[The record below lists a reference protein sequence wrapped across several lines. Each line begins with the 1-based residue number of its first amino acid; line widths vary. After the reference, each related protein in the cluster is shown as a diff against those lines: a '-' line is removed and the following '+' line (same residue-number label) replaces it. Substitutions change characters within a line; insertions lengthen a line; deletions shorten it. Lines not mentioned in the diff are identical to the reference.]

1 MKIKELTCVKL
12 ELDGDTATIALNRA
26 ARHNAIDPVMI
37 DELDSVFKELEQ
49 DNRILF
55 ILLRGEGPSFCAG
68 ADIKWFA
75 GAALRDK
82 SENRKE
88 YLKLA
93 ELLERIF
100 LSSKITIAA
109 VHGNALGGGNGLL
122 AACDFVVAEESA
134 HFAFGEVKL
143 GIVPA
148 TILPFVAKR
157 VSVQNLKKLM
167 FSGDPFGA
175 REAFQIGL
183 VDFIA
188 PAGHASQIVAEL
200 LSGLRKVSPNALKT
214 CKKLI
219 TKVGSGEVG
228 TGSSEYT
235 AAVLAELV
243 HSKEAREGLQAFLE
257 KRSPDWQQ
265 LKTV

>member
-1 MKIKELTCVKL
+1 MKTKELTRVKL
-12 ELDGDTATIALNRA
+12 MLDGDTATIVLNRA
-26 ARHNAIDPVMI
+26 PRHNAIDPAMI
-37 DELDSVFKELEQ
+37 DELDSIFKEVEQ
-49 DNRILF
+49 DDRILF
-55 ILLRGEGPSFCAG
+55 VLLRGEGPSFCAG

-82 SENRKE
+82 SENWKE

-109 VHGNALGGGNGLL
+109 VHGNTLGGGNGLL
-122 AACDFVVAEESA
+122 AVCDFAVAEESA

-143 GIVPA
+143 GLVPA

-157 VSVQNLKKLM
+157 LSVQNLKKLM
-167 FSGDPFGA
+167 YSGDTFGA

-188 PAGHASQIVAEL
+188 PVGQVGQMVGEL

-219 TKVGSGEVG
+219 AKVSSGEVS

-235 AAVLAELV
+235 AAILAELV
-243 HSKEAREGLQAFLE
+243 HSEEAKEGLQAFLE
-257 KRSPDWQQ
+257 KRSPDWHQ
-265 LKTV
+265 LKMV